1 MAGLRFTM
9 FGAYFCS
16 RIQLAARHT
25 FPEAKYVALHY
36 MDVKLRAIRL
46 KISNP
51 RAFCPWYLGR
61 RSSSVDAYLA
71 LRPGWSLLIAA
82 ILVTTLA
89 KPLRLWSAPRDV
101 TSSQSASSVEA
112 YDFVEVTLN
121 VSGPDAKNPFTDVS
135 VEGQFGKV
143 GESAQMSVD
152 GFCDSP
158 DGSVF
163 RIRFMPSNPGDY
175 TYSVTY
181 RQGGFTKSLSGTFK
195 VVNRNRRG
203 LVRVDPQYPW
213 HFIWSG
219 TGEHFFWNATT
230 TYFLM
235 GWRDE
240 KVITAAIDRLH
251 RLKVNRLRV
260 LLAGRSIRT
269 WGEPVNNDNDFNYC
283 LNPWPAQRPEDTSNP
298 GFDCTRFNLPYWQK
312 YERML
317 AYAREK
323 DMLFSVVFDI
333 GDSPVHP
340 ADGSEDERRYFHYAV
355 ARLSAYSNLTWDLG
369 NGSDWYRKWPEW
381 ADQMGALVKKW
392 DPYKHLDSVHTEDV
406 QNQRRASAWFDMTLV
421 QWWTRPVHDWMLAQ
435 RREQSALGRIIPQV
449 NEEYGYEDHYPTWS
463 PNYPEGQSADANRRA
478 AWEIYMA
485 GCYQTTGE
493 TAKRGTGAWPDTG
506 GGWINGRG
514 DDSMGMLPGYAHIV
528 DFFTSF
534 EWWKT
539 DPHDELVHI
548 LRHVPGVP
556 GDSVLPSGAYCLAEI
571 GKTYAAYVPFR
582 ATVTVNLGPGSYQ
595 ASWFNPRTGKWLP
608 ISKAEGPKWTSPP
621 TPDSGDWALL
631 LKVM

>member
-1 MAGLRFTM
+1 MHATSRSIKSRVCNSQHIYRPCRVPPLSSAGFSPTI
-9 FGAYFCS
+9 G
-16 RIQLAARHT
+16 Q
-25 FPEAKYVALHY
+25 
-36 MDVKLRAIRL
+36 
-46 KISNP
+46 
-51 RAFCPWYLGR
+51 
-61 RSSSVDAYLA
+61 
-71 LRPGWSLLIAA
+71 GWVLLIA
-82 ILVTTLA
+82 IMLVA
-89 KPLRLWSAPRDV
+89 AVGQPEPLWGAPREV
-101 TSSQSASSVEA
+101 SSSQSAPSVEA

-121 VSGPDAKNPFTDVS
+121 VSDPDVKNPFTDAT

-143 GESAQMSVD
+143 GENARLSVD

-163 RIRFMPSNPGDY
+163 RIRFMPSSPGDY

-181 RQGGFTKSLSGTFK
+181 RQGSFSKSLSGTFK
-195 VVNRNRRG
+195 AVNGNRRG
-203 LVRVDPQYPW
+203 IVRVDPQYPW

-230 TYFLM
+230 AYFLM

-251 RLKVNRLRV
+251 RLKVNRMRV
-260 LLAGRSIRT
+260 LIAGRSDHT
-269 WGEPVNNDNDFNYC
+269 WSEPVNSSGDWTYC
-283 LNPWPAQRPEDTSNP
+283 LNPWPAQRPDDVSNP
-298 GFDCTRFNLPYWQK
+298 GYDYTRFNLPYWQK

-323 DMLFSVVFDI
+323 DMLFSVVFDV
-333 GDSPVHP
+333 GDSKVRP
-340 ADGSEDERRYFHYAV
+340 DGGSEDELRYFRYAV
-355 ARLSAYSNLTWDLG
+355 ARLAAYSNITWDLG

-381 ADQMGALVKKW
+381 ADQMGTHVKKW

-435 RREQSALGRIIPQV
+435 RKEQSALGRIIPQV

-463 PNYPEGQSADANRRA
+463 SNYPDGQSADANRRA

-514 DDSMGMLPGYAHIV
+514 DDSMVMLNGYAHIV

-539 DPHDELVHI
+539 DPHDELVQI
-548 LRHVPGVP
+548 VTHVPGVP
-556 GDSVLPSGAYCLAEI
+556 GDSVLPSGAYCLAEL
-571 GKTYAAYVPFR
+571 GKTYAVYLPFR
-582 ATVTVNLGPGSYQ
+582 AAVTVNLGPGSYQ
-595 ASWFNPRTGKWLP
+595 ASWFNPRNGKWIP
-608 ISKAEGPKWTSPP
+608 ISKAEGPKWTTPLP
-621 TPDSGDWALL
+621 PDSGDWTLL
-631 LKVM
+631 LKAM